1 MRVLKSAMLACAA
14 AGLTLVPTLSPA
26 FAAAIEVAPVGDGR
40 SVDVAY
46 GDLDLSTAKDQA
58 RLARRIDRAVEQ
70 VCGAVAR
77 APLAQ
82 RQAISACQ
90 QDAIT
95 AAGLEVKNAV
105 ARAEGR
111 VRVAAN

>member
-1 MRVLKSAMLACAA
+1 MRVLKSAVLACAA
-14 AGLTLVPTLSPA
+14 AGLTMISTLSPA
-26 FAAAIEVAPVGDGR
+26 MAAASAPADEAR

-46 GDLDLSTAKDQA
+46 GDLDLSTAKGQA
-58 RLARRIDRAVEQ
+58 RLARRIDRAAEQ

-82 RQAISACQ
+82 QQIISACQ
-90 QDAIT
+90 QDAVA
-95 AAGLEVKNAV
+95 AAGLEMKNAV